1 MRWELGSVSLE
12 KERLHKLFELL
23 LQRCISSPPV
33 VIFSY
38 LYHYRLM
45 NIYLIPLAINQ
56 QCLVL
61 AQVFATLGIR
71 SSLEPAPVF
80 IDMPSSKVL
89 SMYASISLVL
99 ALPVVWRYLVHS
111 LPNVELA
118 ISDQLKKRN
127 TVSTKYLGLLS
138 ALHSVLFY
146 NRYFISRRHSLSNRD
161 WKYSN
166 YMHLYGLAAMYA
178 NSHNGQNGWLVDTN
192 ITISACLG
200 QCLCY
205 DFTTATMF
213 LD

>member
-12 KERLHKLFELL
+12 KEWLHKLLEIL

-61 AQVFATLGIR
+61 AQVLATPGIR

-80 IDMPSSKVL
+80 TDMPSSKVL
-89 SMYASISLVL
+89 RMYASTSLVL
-99 ALPVVWRYLVHS
+99 TLSVVWRHLVHS
-111 LPNVELA
+111 LPNAELA

-127 TVSTKYLGLLS
+127 VVSPSSLRLLS
-138 ALHSVLFY
+138 VLHSVLPY
-146 NRYFISRRHSLSNRD
+146 SRYFLSKRHSLSNRD
-161 WKYSN
+161 WKYCN
-166 YMHLYGLAAMYA
+166 YMYLSWTVNDY
-178 NSHNGQNGWLVDTN
+178 V
-192 ITISACLG
+192 C
-200 QCLCY
+200 
-205 DFTTATMF
+205 
-213 LD
+213 